1 MVEDHQRERVSFF
14 TALRELVVRL
24 LAILG
29 VGDHLFTELEHA
41 VHQELHREDVGLKM
55 VSNQNPKLVA
65 PDRLVV
71 VHHEVAVKVGVKL
84 GDDLRA
90 LRAVIWNGS
99 VV

>member
-1 MVEDHQRERVSFF
+1 VVEDHQRVRVSFF
-14 TALRELVVRL
+14 TALRELFVRL

-41 VHQELHREDVGLKM
+41 VHQELHREDVGLER
-55 VSNQNPKLVA
+55 VSNQNPELA
-65 PDRLVV
+65 TPDRLIV

-84 GDDLRA
+84 GDELLA
-90 LRAVIWNGS
+90 LWAVTWNGS